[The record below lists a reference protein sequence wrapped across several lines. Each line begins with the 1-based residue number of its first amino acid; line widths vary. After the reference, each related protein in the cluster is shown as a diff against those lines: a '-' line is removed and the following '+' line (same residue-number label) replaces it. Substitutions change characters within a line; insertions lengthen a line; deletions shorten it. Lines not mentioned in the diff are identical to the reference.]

1 MLWGGWGERKRE
13 RSGHDGKGKE
23 RREAPAFSLFP
34 SSPAPLSIFSII
46 AIGIISWS
54 LCGGESPE
62 GGDQG
67 QIVCAENIYAPT
79 KDNDIINFLNNLRT
93 ILQKENLDDEENIII
108 RGDFNCPLNP
118 ALDKKRWYNVIEEI
132 SY

>member
-1 MLWGGWGERKRE
+1 MQSCHTFQKRVLLHCFVKIPPT
-13 RSGHDGKGKE
+13 G
-23 RREAPAFSLFP
+23 ALFDP
-34 SSPAPLSIFSII
+34 Q
-46 AIGIISWS
+46 
-54 LCGGESPE
+54 

-118 ALDKKRWYNVIEEI
+118 ALDNKRWYNVIEEI